1 MVSNENV
8 CKRVTSSSKDLLGTE
23 KNKTVSYVD
32 RVKIESENNGSYQEN
47 PRD

>member
-23 KNKTVSYVD
+23 KKTVSYVD